1 MAKKKLDCTNPLLSP
16 EPVKSEPT
24 EKATSGR
31 PRRTDIIHNEDGG
44 NSAQEGLTADY
55 TRFTVIMK
63 VKNVEDLKDYAYTKR
78 LTLKDAADEIL
89 ESFFRSYR
97 SDPANEPILTRRKG
111 G

>member
-1 MAKKKLDCTNPLLSP
+1 
-16 EPVKSEPT
+16 
-24 EKATSGR
+24 
-31 PRRTDIIHNEDGG
+31 
-44 NSAQEGLTADY
+44 
-55 TRFTVIMK
+55 MK